1 MSRDAGQTLD
11 LLPYTQ
17 ITLRLSLR
25 RTAVHM
31 PADAMSTLRPPTSCA
46 AHAEC
51 EMNGWL
57 IVGQVRMTQNC
68 QKKVTASLCQSGAE
82 GVDLAT
88 RLLWL

>member
-25 RTAVHM
+25 RTVVHM
-31 PADAMSTLRPPTSCA
+31 PADAMSALRPTSYA

-51 EMNGWL
+51 EMDGWL
-57 IVGQVRMTQNC
+57 IVGRVRMTQNC

>member
-1 MSRDAGQTLD
+1 MSRDTGQI
-11 LLPYTQ
+11 LPYTQ
-17 ITLRLSLR
+17 ITPRLSLR

-31 PADAMSTLRPPTSCA
+31 PADSMSTLRPTSCA

-51 EMNGWL
+51 EMDGWL
-57 IVGQVRMTQNC
+57 IVRRVRMTQNC
-68 QKKVTASLCQSGAE
+68 QKEVTASLCQSGAE